1 MLKKLINEKFEKN
14 KKVNKSKNEDK
25 EKELNKDIINK
36 NLFLVGHPL
45 ISLFEDDINSKEIK
59 NEIENEYLNNMKD
72 NN

>member
-1 MLKKLINEKFEKN
+1 MINEKFEKN

-25 EKELNKDIINK
+25 EKELNNDIINK
-36 NLFLVGHPL
+36 KLFLVGHPL

-59 NEIENEYLNNMKD
+59 NEFENEFLNNMKD